1 MGIRADIIA
10 LSHAERAAYKA
21 DLLQR
26 AVAALLKKGTYTF
39 TSEGYT
45 VTVSNPVLVRNG
57 LEITVAASYGGQELT
72 LNNPF
77 RFINPPVL
85 LRDETGAYVENPA
98 TAAKAM
104 LIDAIRSV
112 T

>member
-1 MGIRADIIA
+1 MGIRTDIIA
-10 LSHAERAAYKA
+10 QPKTQRAAYKA
-21 DLLQR
+21 DLLRR
-26 AVAALLKKGTYTF
+26 AVAALFKKGTYTF

-45 VTVSNPVLVRNG
+45 VTVSNPLLITNG
-57 LEITVAASYGGQELT
+57 LEITVAASYGGSPLT

-77 RFINPPVL
+77 RFINPPLL
-85 LRDETGAYVENPA
+85 LRDEKGDYVENPA
-98 TAAKAM
+98 AAAKAM